1 MDKIKLIMLSGGLD
15 SAYVLYKT
23 LKETSDKVWAHHII
37 LKNLVEVRWKEELES
52 TKKIVEY
59 CKKIRQFGYSESEW
73 GFNFKQYLGWD
84 IDLVVFTAAQII
96 PNIYQHGKVT
106 LVTGRVKEDDQVPT
120 SLSQT
125 VHTQA
130 IWEAAIKKH
139 ERRVEKEIS
148 KPIRHLSKKDII
160 QDIPKELFDMVWY
173 CRRSDE
179 GKPCGRCRS
188 CKDIQRAI
196 DEINQE
202 KVKGIKTNENLP
214 QNSNNVSP

>member
-1 MDKIKLIMLSGGLD
+1 MLSGGLD

-23 LKETSDKVWAHHII
+23 LKDTQDNVWAHHII
-37 LKNLVEVRWKEELES
+37 LKNLVEDRWKEELES

-59 CKKIRQFGYSESEW
+59 CKKIRNFSYSQSEW
-73 GFNFKQYLGWD
+73 GFYFKSYLGWD
-84 IDLVVFTAAQII
+84 IDLVAFTAAQII
-96 PNIYQHGKVT
+96 PNIFHYGKVT
-106 LVTGRVKEDDQVPT
+106 LVTGRVKEDDESST

-125 VHTQA
+125 QYTQA
-130 IWEAAIKKH
+130 LWEAAIKKH

-148 KPIRHLSKKDII
+148 KPIRHMCKKEII

-173 CRRSDE
+173 CRKSNE

-188 CKDIQRAI
+188 CKDMKKAL

-202 KVKGIKTNENLP
+202 KMKGIK
-214 QNSNNVSP
+214 